1 MSEQE
6 QLLWRIGK
14 ARELLANRPQQ
25 PYMNYVIDGV
35 LADCAEALK
44 ELYKDPVIICENCG
58 HRIK

>member
-6 QLLWRIGK
+6 QLLWRISK
-14 ARELLANRPQQ
+14 ARELLENKPDQQ
-25 PYMNYVIDGV
+25 YTDYVIDAV